1 MNKTTVLMTAV
12 ALATSALFAEN
23 DKNAD
28 KKLKMPSAGS
38 VTANVL
44 ATPLTIGK
52 EPAGKESANGSCLK
66 IGAAKESSA
75 TANASISYIG
85 SSDSS
90 SSSGKEDGRV
100 RRALNSAGVNFSVDS
115 DGDFKV
121 NWTLTGGRTHNTFIN
136 SRVSNYSGMELR
148 EIWAVGF
155 VANSIDSGN
164 LQALLELNA
173 TYKLGAWEVQKKS
186 NGQYWA
192 VFSVKVAADASGEV
206 LKLMSNLVAQAA
218 DGIEAKATHKDE
230 L

>member
-1 MNKTTVLMTAV
+1 MNKTVVLV
-12 ALATSALFAEN
+12 ASAMLTTSAVFAEN
-23 DKNAD
+23 NQKND
-28 KKLKMPSAGS
+28 QKLTMPSGAA
-38 VTANVL
+38 VTANTL
-44 ATPLTIGK
+44 MTPQVIGK
-52 EPAGKESANGSCLK
+52 ESVD
-66 IGAAKESSA
+66 AASPKLGEFKASSVA
-75 TANASISYIG
+75 ANASISYIG

-90 SSSGKEDGRV
+90 SSSSKEDGRV
-100 RRALNSAGVNFSVDS
+100 RRALNSAGVNYTVDG

-136 SRVSNYSGMELR
+136 SKVSNYSGMELR

-192 VFSVKVAADASGEV
+192 VFSVKVAADATGEV
-206 LKLMSNLVAQAA
+206 LKMMSNLVAQAA

>member
-1 MNKTTVLMTAV
+1 MNKTTVLMTVV

-23 DKNAD
+23 DENAD
-28 KKLKMPSAGS
+28 KKLIMPSGGA
-38 VTANVL
+38 VTANTS
-44 ATPLTIGK
+44 ANPLTVGK
-52 EPAGKESANGSCLK
+52 EADGKAAANGSCLK
-66 IGAAKESSA
+66 IGSAKESSA

-100 RRALNSAGVNFSVDS
+100 RRALNSADVKFTVDG

-121 NWTLTGGRTHNTFIN
+121 CWTLTDERTHITFIN
-136 SRVSNYSGMELR
+136 SRVSNYGGMELR
-148 EIWAVGF
+148 EVWAVGF
-155 VANSIDSGN
+155 VSNSISSEN

-192 VFSVKVAADASGEV
+192 VFGVKVAADASGEV
-206 LKLMSNLVAQAA
+206 LKLMSNLVAKTA
-218 DGIEAKATHKDE
+218 DEIEAKATHKDD